1 MTFTERR
8 EATKAKLRSLVDA
21 WKSKYGYRPPK
32 DALDFLANKSV
43 NGGFMTVPEPSKL
56 TLEYWEGVH
65 TCHTSQIEK
74 IVIFL
79 TEKGKYEESSR
90 MG

>member
-1 MTFTERR
+1 MAHKERR
-8 EATKAKLRSLVDA
+8 EVTKAKLRSLVDA

-32 DALDFLANKSV
+32 DALDFLENKTFITAPATQNRS
-43 NGGFMTVPEPSKL
+43 
-56 TLEYWEGVH
+56 LEYWEGVC

-74 IVIFL
+74 MVIFL
-79 TEKGKYEESSR
+79 IEKGRYEESSG

>member
-1 MTFTERR
+1 MDRR
-8 EATKAKLRSLVDA
+8 SPARQRLRELVDE
-21 WKSKYGYRPPK
+21 WKAKYGYRPPK
-32 DALDFLANKSV
+32 QALEFLENKTFITAPATQNRS
-43 NGGFMTVPEPSKL
+43 
-56 TLEYWEGVH
+56 LEYWEGVH